1 MGGQYW
7 LYLFPMSLHFGWTTA
22 ATLVNLNGA
31 FVADPKASSK
41 SIAVLGHLSVLV
53 ATALGVFVSV
63 DRIAPVYG
71 GVISWALFAV
81 SDGMKKRM
89 QTLLSSSS
97 SEDSV
102 KDSVEYKSAKT
113 QNWLSRAGAW

>member
-22 ATLVNLNGA
+22 ATLVNINGA
-31 FVADPKASSK
+31 FVANPNASSK

-63 DRIAPVYG
+63 DRGSSLWWCYFLGIVCGFRWNEETYADFTIIIV
-71 GVISWALFAV
+71 F
-81 SDGMKKRM
+81 
-89 QTLLSSSS
+89 LST
-97 SEDSV
+97 
-102 KDSVEYKSAKT
+102 K
-113 QNWLSRAGAW
+113 